1 MKKPDRNLS
10 QILLICLIS
19 VLAFLGAF
27 KAGTVLRAV
36 GYFFSLISPIIVG
49 ACIAFVLNVLLSTYE
64 KKLPAKFITRLG
76 RFSRI
81 FCICLTL
88 LTVTVVVAVFVL
100 LIYPELKETITTVV
114 SNIPG
119 YAASIISTVAGITGK
134 TEAELMGDMNINWET
149 VSTTITSF
157 IENYGHK
164 LISGT
169 LGVTGNVLTVL
180 LRICIAVVLAVWM
193 LLFKE
198 KLGRRAKILLER
210 IFPKQSQ
217 NALALARYSSDV
229 FSSFISGQLTEALIL
244 GSLCFVGMLI
254 FRFPYALTTSVIITV
269 SALVPIFG
277 AFLGAGAGALLCL
290 TSSFATAIWFLV
302 YIIVLQQFET
312 NVIYPKVMGK
322 SVGLPGIWVLLSV
335 TIGGNLFGAI
345 GLLTAVPV
353 CAILYTVLNGLL
365 DKRIEKKKN
374 ALQKNTVGSP

>member
-1 MKKPDRNLS
+1 MKRPDRNLL
-10 QILLICLIS
+10 QILLICLAS
-19 VLAFLGAF
+19 VLAFLAVF
-27 KAGTVLRAV
+27 RAGMLIRAI
-36 GYFFSLISPIIVG
+36 GYFLALISPITIG
-49 ACIAFVLNVLLSTYE
+49 ACIAFVLNVLLSLYE
-64 KKLPAKFITRLG
+64 KKLPEKFIRRLG
-76 RFSRI
+76 RYSRI

-88 LTVTVVVAVFVL
+88 LTVGTVIAVFVL
-100 LIYPELKETITTVV
+100 LIYPELEETVTTVV

-119 YAASIISTVAGITGK
+119 YASSLISAVADITGK
-134 TEAELMGDMNINWET
+134 TEAELMGDMNINWDT

-169 LGVTGNVLTVL
+169 LGVTGNVLAVL
-180 LRICIAVVLAVWM
+180 LRLCVSMVLAVWI

-198 KLGRRAKILLER
+198 KLGRRAKLLLER
-210 IFPKQSQ
+210 VFPKHSKSI
-217 NALALARYSSDV
+217 LDLGRYSSEV

-353 CAILYTVLNGLL
+353 CAILYTILNALL
-365 DKRIEKKKN
+365 DKRIEKKN
-374 ALQKNTVGSP
+374 AAQKNTVAVP